1 MASVPA
7 SEPVYYDPYKVEI
20 RTDPYPTYKRLRDE
34 APLYYNPEYDFYA
47 VSRFADVEQ
56 GLRDANTYSSAR
68 GDILE
73 IIKSNAQFPRGIFIM
88 EDPPLHTVHRSVVS
102 KVFTPKKMN
111 ALEPKIREFC
121 GRCLDPLVG
130 AGHFDFVRDLGAQM
144 PMRVIGMLL
153 GIPDQDLTVV
163 RERADASLRTE
174 AGKPMVITERNFDG
188 AGFEEYV
195 KWRTKHPSDDLMTE
209 LLNTEF
215 TDETGTVRKLDLEEI
230 LAIVNIIA
238 GAGNETT
245 NRLIGWTGKVLAE
258 NPAVRREI
266 AADRTLIPHAIEEI
280 LRFEPPG
287 PQVARY
293 VNHDTELYGKKIPQG
308 TAMVFLVASANR
320 DERRY
325 RDADRFDIHRDTR
338 AHAVFGFGIHTCLGA
353 ALARVEGRVALDEIL
368 NRFPEW
374 EVDYDN
380 AVLSSTSS
388 VRGWDTLPTFT
399 SPGARPARPRSDAAT
414 VAKPSEP
421 AATAPQPIEGKWT
434 VTIKGPTGP
443 MATTLTLERVG
454 DAITGTQEGQG
465 QSSAIRDARL
475 EGDKLVWVNEVAK
488 PMKLRLEF
496 SAVIAG
502 RSMSG
507 KVKAGFMGSYPFT
520 GVKE

>member
-1 MASVPA
+1 MAIPE

-20 RTDPYPTYKRLRDE
+20 RSDPYPTYRRLRDE
-34 APLYYNPEYDFYA
+34 APLYYNPQYDFYA
-47 VSRFADVEQ
+47 VSRYTDVEQ
-56 GLRDANTYSSAR
+56 GLRDANTYSSGR

-121 GRCLDPLVG
+121 GRCLDPLIG
-130 AGHFDFVRDLGAQM
+130 AGRFDFVTDLGAQM

-153 GIPDQDLTVV
+153 GIPDQDLEVV
-163 RERADASLRTE
+163 RERADTSLRTE

-188 AGFEEYV
+188 SGFEEYI
-195 KWRTKHPSDDLMTE
+195 KWRTTHPSDDLMTE

-215 TDETGTVRKLDLEEI
+215 TDETGAVRKLDLEEI
-230 LAIVNIIA
+230 LSIVNMIA

-245 NRLIGWTGKVLAE
+245 NRLIGWMGKVLAE
-258 NPAVRREI
+258 NPGARREI
-266 AADRTLIPHAIEEI
+266 VADRTLIPHAIEEI

-293 VNHDTELYGKKIPQG
+293 VSRDTELYGQKIPQG
-308 TAMVFLVASANR
+308 SAMVFLVASANR

-325 RDADRFDIHRDTR
+325 RDADRFDIHRETR
-338 AHAVFGFGIHTCLGA
+338 SHAVFGFGIHTCLGA

-380 AVLSSTSS
+380 AVLSTTSS
-388 VRGWDTLPTFT
+388 VRGWDTLPAFT
-399 SPGARPARPRSDAAT
+399 RPGSHPAQARSTATVAQPSEAAT
-414 VAKPSEP
+414 VPE
-421 AATAPQPIEGKWT
+421 PIEGQWT
-434 VTIKGPTGP
+434 VTVNGPTGP
-443 MATTLTLERVG
+443 MATTLTLARVDG
-454 DAITGTQEGQG
+454 ALTGTQEGQG
-465 QSSAIRDARL
+465 QSSPIRDAKL

-488 PMKLRLEF
+488 PMKLKLEF
-496 SAVIAG
+496 SAVISG

-507 KVKAGFMGSYPFT
+507 KMKAGFMGSYAFT
-520 GVKE
+520 GVKQ